1 MYHSIN
7 KCTSKISP
15 QNVHHIFNFEES
27 AVAETIVNAGMMMVI
42 IIMMMMI
49 MTLSP
54 IYEINIILMFILG
67 MRQQT

>member
-1 MYHSIN
+1 MYHTIN

-15 QNVHHIFNFEES
+15 QNIHHIFNFEEG

-49 MTLSP
+49 MTMITMMMTLTLSS
-54 IYEINIILMFILG
+54 
-67 MRQQT
+67 